1 LRRTRRLGQGLAVF
15 TAAAAVVAVA
25 PTLASAQD
33 AGSPGLAVSPTSG
46 PVGSVTVATGAGFPP
61 LTGGELGIVTSGAT
75 SVLYSPVRALGVS
88 AVSYSTRALATF
100 TTDRAG
106 AFSVPVTVPSGWSGT
121 VVLRAATASA
131 SGTASFL
138 VTAPVETEPVSS
150 SAPPPAGGYRS
161 LTPVGT
167 WSSLPSDAQAAAM
180 VRRSSWEPRP
190 QNAKANATVPS
201 GLSLGQHGGVAPVWN
216 DWLLPRVTGN
226 FTGTTDEIVQW
237 AAAKWGLPDEVLRA
251 QMISESYWYQG
262 LLDANGK
269 PVAGKGFGDYTTDQ
283 SKCPPGY
290 TAPCPLS
297 FGVLQIKYATYHPGT
312 FPHSRDST
320 AFNIDYLAAIMRGCY
335 EGWESWL
342 ASYGGPNGT
351 ASNYAAGD
359 LYGCLGR
366 WYSGGWHT
374 PDAESYISSVK
385 QNLTDKAWL
394 RSGF

>member
-1 LRRTRRLGQGLAVF
+1 V
-15 TAAAAVVAVA
+15 
-25 PTLASAQD
+25 TL
-33 AGSPGLAVSPTSG
+33 SPTSG
-46 PVGSVTVATGAGFPP
+46 PAGTSVSVGASGFPGRARG
-61 LTGGELGIVTSGAT
+61 TVT
-75 SVLYSPVRALGVS
+75 
-88 AVSYSTRALATF
+88 F
-100 TTDRAG
+100 D
-106 AFSVPVTVPSGWSGT
+106 GT
-121 VVLRAATASA
+121 VVASFRTSREGTASA
-131 SGTASFL
+131 GFAVPNVPAQAATVTVVVSRMSSSASFL
-138 VTAPVETEPVSS
+138 VTAPVVTEPVVTEPVVTEPVSS

-251 QMISESYWYQG
+251 QMISESSWYQG

-269 PVAGKGFGDYTTDQ
+269 PVANKGFGDYTTDQ

-290 TAPCPLS
+290 TAACPLS